1 MSWPTAWKGNDR
13 LLANALAPVHFIGE
27 QVGSD
32 VLNYVAYFKADE
44 RGYVDINGKAE
55 EINEDWL
62 RIARN
67 VAEVRVRDGKLV
79 FTDIM
84 GAVTEIDGEIE
95 KIDLMDNYI
104 YISTK

>member
-1 MSWPTAWKGNDR
+1 MSFHCFS
-13 LLANALAPVHFIGE
+13 V
-27 QVGSD
+27 
-32 VLNYVAYFKADE
+32 
-44 RGYVDINGKAE
+44 
-55 EINEDWL
+55 
-62 RIARN
+62 ARN

>member
-1 MSWPTAWKGNDR
+1 MCLSTVLVRGSENPD
-13 LLANALAPVHFIGE
+13 PV
-27 QVGSD
+27 
-32 VLNYVAYFKADE
+32 
-44 RGYVDINGKAE
+44 
-55 EINEDWL
+55 
-62 RIARN
+62 ARN